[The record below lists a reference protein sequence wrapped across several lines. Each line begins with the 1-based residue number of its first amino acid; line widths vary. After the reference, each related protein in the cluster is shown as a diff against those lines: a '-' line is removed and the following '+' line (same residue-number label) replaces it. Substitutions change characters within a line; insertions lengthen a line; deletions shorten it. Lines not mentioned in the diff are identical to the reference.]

1 MKKEKRDIL
10 VKGKKGGHGSFL
22 GRRGENWRTKKEK
35 KTFEKSKKRHE
46 RKKEEL
52 LLTERGR
59 D

>member
-1 MKKEKRDIL
+1 MKKEKTRYI
-10 VKGKKGGHGSFL
+10 SQ
-22 GRRGENWRTKKEK
+22 KEK
-35 KTFEKSKKRHE
+35 RGTQIIFGEKEWELENEKKRKTFEKSKKRHE